1 MEKNSINVLIVLV
14 DVQLNILI
22 SILKSALIHVK
33 IKKLGKKVDIMN
45 VLMIVN
51 MKKIIQK
58 IQNMNMMNQLI

>member
-1 MEKNSINVLIVLV
+1 MN
-14 DVQLNILI
+14 VQLNILI

-45 VLMIVN
+45 VLMNVK
-51 MKKIIQK
+51 MKKIVQR